1 MFVKR
6 LLLVFFVIFIFSCA
20 PKEDKQQV
28 QPVFKQIPEIR
39 EIKPEKPPKIKLK
52 RDAKNDYSWEIS
64 GDNAE
69 EIIKADRKL
78 RKGIGSE

>member
-6 LLLVFFVIFIFSCA
+6 LMLIFFVIFIFSCA
-20 PKEDKQQV
+20 HKEDKQQAE
-28 QPVFKQIPEIR
+28 PVLKQIQEIG

-64 GDNAE
+64 GDAAD